1 MQIYIYIYR
10 ERERERERERNTMDL
25 LVQNA
30 NQWIIIIIF
39 EWINELIINK
49 DIYIYILKS
58 VDFNI

>member
-1 MQIYIYIYR
+1 
-10 ERERERERERNTMDL
+10 MDL

-39 EWINELIINK
+39 ERINELIINK
-49 DIYIYILKS
+49 DFFFFFEN